1 MAETE
6 TQLGRIERKL
16 DTLCKILTGNSNP
29 SVGLVVRFDR
39 VEQAQKRVRW
49 LLRSMTG
56 AIIAAAVGGIIVAVV
71 RSNG

>member
-1 MAETE
+1 MPEEE
-6 TQLGRIERKL
+6 TQLDRIEHKV
-16 DTLCKILTGNSNP
+16 DVLCRIITGNSNP

-56 AIIAAAVGGIIVAVV
+56 AVIAAAVGGIIVAVV
-71 RSNG
+71 RST